1 MANYKIVQIPE
12 PVVLAE
18 VRKAAKRKDGP
29 NYVTA
34 PELADKFVKIK
45 NERTGRPRRS
55 VARHVMERM
64 ASKGKLDLYHVGN
77 KLAATLPGEKLR
89 G

>member
-1 MANYKIVQIPE
+1 MPTYKIPQIPE
-12 PVVLAE
+12 PVVLNE
-18 VRKAAKRKDGP
+18 VRKASKRKDR

-64 ASKGKLDLYHVGN
+64 AAKGKLDLYHVGN